1 MGGAEIDSGR
11 SSAEPLA
18 RRLAPSSEPHGRSA
32 GGRLRGADIARC
44 LIVAGNGL
52 TYLPETIASLKNL
65 KELDAHQNHIKV
77 FPRFVNNHFRPG
89 CQSL

>member
-1 MGGAEIDSGR
+1 MPR
-11 SSAEPLA
+11 SIM
-18 RRLAPSSEPHGRSA
+18 RLFNTPQVKLET
-32 GGRLRGADIARC
+32 